1 MKYLIYILISLLMAL
16 FVYNLI
22 NFREG
27 LESCPA
33 GETNAAAQRQTQCS
47 TVNSKV
53 NEDLMAKVKKS
64 FADLKKVFEKTS
76 KQINW
81 NSTHAKINYT
91 NAQKLQNVA
100 DGKDNDNTDACKK
113 YPEAC

>member
-1 MKYLIYILISLLMAL
+1 MKYLIYILISLLIAL

-33 GETNAAAQRQTQCS
+33 GETNSVAQRQTQCS
-47 TVNSKV
+47 AVNSQV
-53 NEDLMAKVKKS
+53 TEDLMAKVKKS
-64 FADLKKVFEKTS
+64 LADLKKVFEKTS
-76 KQINW
+76 KQIKW
-81 NSTHAKINYT
+81 NSTNAKTNYK
-91 NAQKLQNVA
+91 NAQKLQNIA

-113 YPEAC
+113 HPEAC